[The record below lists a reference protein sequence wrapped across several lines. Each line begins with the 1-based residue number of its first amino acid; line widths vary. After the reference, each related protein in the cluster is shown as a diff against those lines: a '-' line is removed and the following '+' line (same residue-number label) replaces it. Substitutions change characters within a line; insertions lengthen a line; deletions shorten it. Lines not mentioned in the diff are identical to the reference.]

1 MTFPEET
8 SDKTEDLT
16 AEAPK
21 AGAPE
26 DSASESPEGISAEA
40 VPEVPQAPEAAAE
53 EVSEEAAEA
62 PEEATGKETPAPP
75 KDAPET
81 GILPSAPAPKP
92 KKAKVKK
99 SRNCVAGSI
108 RSSHAAPRTTSATA
122 GRFPT
127 ATSAYSPGSAS
138 RSPRSFF

>member
-92 KKAKVKK
+92 
-99 SRNCVAGSI
+99 
-108 RSSHAAPRTTSATA
+108 AT
-122 GRFPT
+122 
-127 ATSAYSPGSAS
+127 
-138 RSPRSFF
+138 RSPMTTRAAACGWAAATRSPSRAACSLPTRAANT